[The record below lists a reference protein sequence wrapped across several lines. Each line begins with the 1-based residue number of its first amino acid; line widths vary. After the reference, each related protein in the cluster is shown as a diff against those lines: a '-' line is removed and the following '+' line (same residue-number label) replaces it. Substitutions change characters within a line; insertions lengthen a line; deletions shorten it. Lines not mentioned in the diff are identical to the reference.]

1 MEFKEIL
8 NTPDKTSE
16 FDPKDV
22 SDNKVWAI
30 LSYCFIVVIVAIIAK
45 KDSPY
50 VKYNANQGLVV
61 FLLMLASSI
70 LGTVLGMIPF
80 IGWLF
85 SIIFWLVNIALT
97 LLEVFGIVNSA
108 MGKAKELPFLGKI
121 KLLK

>member
-1 MEFKEIL
+1 M

-61 FLLMLASSI
+61 FILMVISSI
-70 LGTVLGMIPF
+70 LGSVLGLILGGIPVVGF
-80 IGWLF
+80 LV
-85 SIIFWLVNIALT
+85 SLIFWLVDIALT